1 MFQVAGASAVSIRN
15 PGKGAGAVGQGE
27 AYGVNPGGVL
37 MSQKENVESWGFSS
51 DYLGTKQR
59 SQLGGAASDVNS
71 WVGMCWDLV

>member
-1 MFQVAGASAVSIRN
+1 M
-15 PGKGAGAVGQGE
+15 
-27 AYGVNPGGVL
+27 NPGGVL